1 VSVALVGRL
10 ALMVGVAVFLAAPS
24 AFEPLLRPLAPEGA
38 PVIYSHAS
46 LAELA
51 ALHLGLTALAVTAS
65 AVIGIV
71 LAISITRPWG
81 REFLPLSRSLA
92 NVGQTF
98 PPVAVLAIAVPA
110 VGFGAEPTLIA
121 LILYGVLPVF
131 ENALAGLG
139 RAPARALEA
148 ADACGMT
155 PAERLRSVELPLAL
169 PAILAGVRLAAISGV
184 ATATIGS
191 AVAARTLGEV
201 VFAGLASN
209 NLAYVVQGAG
219 LIAALAILISDALLA
234 LERRAAKAFPV

>member
-1 VSVALVGRL
+1 MNVAFVARVALIVSVA
-10 ALMVGVAVFLAAPS
+10 AFLAAPS
-24 AFEPLLRPLAPEGA
+24 IFEPLLRSLAPEGA
-38 PVIYSHAS
+38 PVIYRHAN
-46 LAELA
+46 LAELT
-51 ALHLGLTALAVTAS
+51 ALHLGLTALALAAS
-65 AVIGIV
+65 ALVGVI
-71 LAISITRPWG
+71 LAISVTQPWG

-92 NVGQTF
+92 NAGQTF

-121 LILYGVLPVF
+121 LIIYGILPVF

-155 PAERLRSVELPLAL
+155 RAQRLRKVELPLAL
-169 PAILAGVRLAAISGV
+169 PAILAGLRLAAISGV

-234 LERRAAKAFPV
+234 MERKAAEAFPV

>member
-1 VSVALVGRL
+1 VSAAFAVRL
-10 ALMVGVAVFLAAPS
+10 ALIVAVAAFLAAPS

-38 PVIYSHAS
+38 PVIYGHAS
-46 LAELA
+46 LTELA
-51 ALHLGLTALAVTAS
+51 AFHLGLTALAVMAAALVGVS
-65 AVIGIV
+65 LAVM
-71 LAISITRPWG
+71 ITRPWG
-81 REFLPLSRSLA
+81 GEFLPLSRSLA
-92 NVGQTF
+92 NAGQTF

-110 VGFGAEPTLIA
+110 VGFGAKPTLIA
-121 LILYGVLPVF
+121 LVVYGILPVF

-139 RAPARALEA
+139 RAPVRALEA

-155 PAERLRSVELPLAL
+155 SGQRLRKVELPLAL
-169 PAILAGVRLAAISGV
+169 PAILAGLRLAAISGL

-219 LIAALAILISDALLA
+219 LIAALAILVSDALSA
-234 LERRAAKAFPV
+234 LERKAAEAFRV